1 MPTRSSSK
9 YVLFHVLYD
18 YFSPTGTGT
27 GTGLIILY
35 FPGAGGIAIVTGAL
49 CNTVL

>member
-1 MPTRSSSK
+1 MFYTI
-9 YVLFHVLYD
+9 LFPRL
-18 YFSPTGTGT
+18 GL
-27 GTGLIILY
+27 GLIIFY